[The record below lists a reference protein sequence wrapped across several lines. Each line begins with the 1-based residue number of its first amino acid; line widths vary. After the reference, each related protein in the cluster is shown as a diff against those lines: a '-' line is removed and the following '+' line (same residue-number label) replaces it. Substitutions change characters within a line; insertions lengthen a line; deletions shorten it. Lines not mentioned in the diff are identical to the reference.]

1 MVHPQADDPLLV
13 LFVRPR
19 DTFASEPPPPAI
31 GPVEE
36 LLEDGVRHGRAVLA
50 ALVGQVAR
58 QGHYRITPAERRAL
72 IRAFAVVTAAGD
84 LLGRHRALAYAER
97 HRPETFATTHHAER
111 VYVAGTPFGRDTFAA
126 AGGGLPLFRPI
137 EALRYLLSLAPRL
150 GVDPRRW
157 LGAVERHAMTLARAT
172 EVTVLA
178 KVQRAVARNL
188 EQTPEPAQPP
198 PPPSGTPAPQRMP
211 PGGWGHSPLSGVE
224 AVHRALVESGVADP
238 DGSYSEMVFRTN
250 ALDALNT
257 GFDRQMADPD
267 LQELFP
273 AWVYKTAGDDRVGKD
288 HRPKDGK
295 YFPASVTFAEARG
308 PRPFNCRCTR
318 IPITAER
325 WRKLEAAGAK
335 LETTW

>member
-1 MVHPQADDPLLV
+1 MVHPQADDPLLA
-13 LFVRPR
+13 LFARPR
-19 DTFASEPPPPAI
+19 DTFAAAVELPRADDHPPPPPHI
-31 GPVEE
+31 EE
-36 LLEDGVRHGRAVLA
+36 MLEDGVRHGRAVLA

-58 QGHYRITPAERRAL
+58 QAHYRITPAERRAL

-84 LLGRHRALAYAER
+84 LMGRHRALAYAER
-97 HRPETFATTHHAER
+97 HRPD
-111 VYVAGTPFGRDTFAA
+111 GRDTFATVGP

-198 PPPSGTPAPQRMP
+198 PPPPGTTAPLRPP
-211 PGGWGHSPLSGVE
+211 PGGWGHSPLTGAE

>member
-1 MVHPQADDPLLV
+1 MITSWLHETSVNCQTVGELREFLKQFPDEMSTRTGFGESVRVTKMVNE
-13 LFVRPR
+13 
-19 DTFASEPPPPAI
+19 ASPNDACIDFDEND
-31 GPVEE
+31 
-36 LLEDGVRHGRAVLA
+36 ED
-50 ALVGQVAR
+50 
-58 QGHYRITPAERRAL
+58 AE
-72 IRAFAVVTAAGD
+72 
-84 LLGRHRALAYAER
+84 
-97 HRPETFATTHHAER
+97 
-111 VYVAGTPFGRDTFAA
+111 
-126 AGGGLPLFRPI
+126 
-137 EALRYLLSLAPRL
+137 
-150 GVDPRRW
+150 W
-157 LGAVERHAMTLARAT
+157 
-172 EVTVLA
+172 
-178 KVQRAVARNL
+178 
-188 EQTPEPAQPP
+188 
-198 PPPSGTPAPQRMP
+198 
-211 PGGWGHSPLSGVE
+211 
-224 AVHRALVESGVADP
+224 VADP